1 MTAGVPTGTGS
12 GNMTP
17 AEREARWTLYVRFA
31 IEAGSEDEAR
41 AVLDEVL
48 AQLRPE
54 LPLRGQ
60 PVIHPRH
67 RRDPD
72 DIWVAEAEPDL
83 THLQMIDPDDAR
95 TRCRFVES
103 HFPGAVSW
111 SLTLNTERESK
122 YEWPPDIWQRRR
134 GRDDVLLHP
143 ALRAV
148 MIVCTEN

>member
-60 PVIHPRH
+60 PVIHPDTAAIPTTSGWPR
-67 RRDPD
+67 P
-72 DIWVAEAEPDL
+72 
-83 THLQMIDPDDAR
+83 
-95 TRCRFVES
+95 
-103 HFPGAVSW
+103 
-111 SLTLNTERESK
+111 SLT
-122 YEWPPDIWQRRR
+122 
-134 GRDDVLLHP
+134 
-143 ALRAV
+143 
-148 MIVCTEN
+148 